1 MLETETEKSR
11 FSSNFDGI
19 CAHVSMFPDEQKKK
33 QDLLDLRN
41 VDQIDF
47 VLMEGGKLQWQTM
60 ARSLLI
66 SFSILYSLFFPLG

>member
-1 MLETETEKSR
+1 
-11 FSSNFDGI
+11 
-19 CAHVSMFPDEQKKK
+19 MFPNEQKKT
-33 QDLLDLRN
+33 DLLDLRN